1 MEILG
6 NRNLLLTE
14 YIIGTEL
21 PNINN
26 SGQISDVEFL
36 LKWIHFKE
44 NASEM
49 QNYRCERTNNIS
61 ILYIIEIDEFKEI
74 LKDLVLIYKKSYQ
87 HGEKSDFIDHVFKYT
102 ITFLRKFLSLHNE
115 NFVAYFTPDY
125 IHKNIYFCDKFYE
138 QRIID
143 LVIEP
148 SKDIHWLKQYY
159 SKILKEILNLDYD
172 NINNQTIINSPNT
185 KIVND
190 KLIGPLEEELNPEGT
205 KIFTKNQSNQSS
217 NLEAKNY
224 TPKEE
229 ISTEKYLF
237 FLNGKTLQKNERY
250 IDEKTYRRLI
260 EYSNFYFKHLKLPE
274 NIQPI
279 KSPHFKV
286 GELRYAFYLIFKDLH
301 PNREY
306 PKSLFDFI
314 GKVFPLLKDPK
325 NRKFRQTANYKKFN
339 NKPQYWDELMKKNQ

>member
-102 ITFLRKFLSLHNE
+102 ITFLRKLS
-115 NFVAYFTPDY
+115 
-125 IHKNIYFCDKFYE
+125 
-138 QRIID
+138 R
-143 LVIEP
+143 
-148 SKDIHWLKQYY
+148 LK
-159 SKILKEILNLDYD
+159 K
-172 NINNQTIINSPNT
+172 
-185 KIVND
+185 
-190 KLIGPLEEELNPEGT
+190 
-205 KIFTKNQSNQSS
+205 
-217 NLEAKNY
+217 
-224 TPKEE
+224 
-229 ISTEKYLF
+229 
-237 FLNGKTLQKNERY
+237 
-250 IDEKTYRRLI
+250 
-260 EYSNFYFKHLKLPE
+260 
-274 NIQPI
+274 
-279 KSPHFKV
+279 
-286 GELRYAFYLIFKDLH
+286 
-301 PNREY
+301 
-306 PKSLFDFI
+306 
-314 GKVFPLLKDPK
+314 
-325 NRKFRQTANYKKFN
+325 
-339 NKPQYWDELMKKNQ
+339 